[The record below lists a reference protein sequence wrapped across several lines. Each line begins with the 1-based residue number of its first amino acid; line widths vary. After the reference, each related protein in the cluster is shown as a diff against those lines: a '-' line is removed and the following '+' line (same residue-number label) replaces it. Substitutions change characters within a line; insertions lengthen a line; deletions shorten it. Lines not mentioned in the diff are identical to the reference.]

1 METVLIV
8 DDEENI
14 REGIKLII
22 DWAELGFEIV
32 GDASNGEEALSAA
45 EKLNPSLII
54 IDMQMPKVHGIDVI
68 KKLRSSGYQGYF
80 IILSGFSDFEYARE
94 AIINNVTN
102 YITKPVD
109 EDELLETVKKIRADI
124 EKSKKEGTRLV
135 DIKDKAKSV
144 IVSDLLLGVPVIEEN
159 LVAMDLLYPK
169 YQVIIHETYNVG
181 KKNIKYRLSELIPA
195 FLDETSYEL
204 AAVERY
210 ECILLKGRTAI
221 SKFEDFIMHYKKSP
235 IESDSPLDNIFIAIG
250 NECDFPVEIAAS
262 YDSAKWLA
270 KRRFFCNEG
279 EHFVREDKNDNQN
292 ISATGVETKDGLLEK
307 LMNAIASG
315 NRNAMI
321 NALDEIYEYVK
332 KHEKESTDA
341 CLFMTEIML
350 SLKEKM
356 TRQYPMLSEVFD
368 TNAGIIEFIESRFYL
383 YEIIQY
389 ISDTLD
395 EAMNKIYCRQGG
407 ESVIEDII
415 SYIDRFYAQPLT
427 LEELAVQ
434 FGYNSGY
441 LGRLFTKTIGSGFT
455 YYLNECRIQKA
466 KELLSEG
473 KYKVY
478 EVSQLVGYSD
488 VDYFG
493 RKFRKHAG
501 LTPAEF
507 KKKYVP
513 IKNTVLH

>member
-22 DWAELGFEIV
+22 DWEELGFEII

-45 EKLNPSLII
+45 EKLNPSLIV

-68 KKLRSSGYQGYF
+68 KQLRSRGYKGYF
-80 IILSGFSDFEYARE
+80 IILSGFSDFSYARE

-109 EDELLETVKKIRADI
+109 EDELLETVKRIKADI
-124 EKSKKEGTRLV
+124 EISRKEGTRLGE
-135 DIKDKAKSV
+135 IKSKARSV
-144 IVSDLLLGVPVIEEN
+144 IVRDLLSGIPVTEEN
-159 LVAMDLLYPK
+159 LVSMNLLYPR

-181 KKNIKYRLSELIPA
+181 KEDIRYRLSDLISA
-195 FLDETSYEL
+195 FLDEECYEL
-204 AAVERY
+204 AVVERN

-221 SKFEDFIMHYKKSP
+221 SKFEDFIMHYQKSP

-250 NECDFPVEIAAS
+250 NECEQPLEIAAS
-262 YDSAKWLA
+262 YDRAKWLA
-270 KRRFFCNEG
+270 KRRFFCDEG
-279 EHFVREDKNDNQN
+279 EHFIREDKTDFQ
-292 ISATGVETKDGLLEK
+292 SVSDTKDNAAQKELFEK
-307 LMNAIASG
+307 VMNAVAFG
-315 NRNAMI
+315 NRNMMI

-356 TRQYPMLSEVFD
+356 TRQYPVLSEVFD
-368 TNAGIIEFIESRFYL
+368 TSAGIIEFIESRFYL

-395 EAMNKIYCRQGG
+395 AAMNVIYCRQDG
-407 ESVIEDII
+407 ESVIDDVI

-441 LGRLFTKTIGSGFT
+441 LGRLFTKTTGCAFT
-455 YYLNECRIQKA
+455 YYLNECRIKKA

-478 EVSQLVGYSD
+478 EVSQQVGYSD

-507 KKKYVP
+507 KK
-513 IKNTVLH
+513 IKGD

>member
-22 DWAELGFEIV
+22 DWEELGFEII

-45 EKLNPSLII
+45 EKMNPSLIV

-68 KKLRSSGYQGYF
+68 KQLRNRGYNGYF
-80 IILSGFSDFEYARE
+80 IILSGFSNFYYAKE
-94 AIINNVTN
+94 AIVNNVAN
-102 YITKPVD
+102 YITKPID
-109 EDELLETVKKIRADI
+109 EDELLATVKRIKADI
-124 EKSKKEGTRLV
+124 DKSRNEGSRLVEIKSKAR
-135 DIKDKAKSV
+135 SV
-144 IVSDLLLGVPVIEEN
+144 IVRDLLLGVPVTEEN
-159 LVAMDLLYPK
+159 LISMDLLYPR
-169 YQVIIHETYNVG
+169 YQVIIHETYNSGKETVG
-181 KKNIKYRLSELIPA
+181 YRLSDLISV
-195 FLDETSYEL
+195 FLDEKSYEITT
-204 AAVERY
+204 VERN

-221 SKFEDFIMHYKKSP
+221 SRFEDFISHYQKSP

-250 NECDFPVEIAAS
+250 NECEHFLDIVSS
-262 YDSAKWLA
+262 YERAKWLA
-270 KRRFFCNEG
+270 KRRFFCDEG
-279 EHFVREDKNDNQN
+279 EHFIRKENKDLQSVSDSKDNKAQ
-292 ISATGVETKDGLLEK
+292 KDFFENV
-307 LMNAIASG
+307 MNAIACG
-315 NRNAMI
+315 NRNMVV

-332 KHEKESTDA
+332 KHEAESTDA

-350 SLKEKM
+350 SLKEKL
-356 TRQYPMLSEVFD
+356 TRQYSVLSDVFD

-389 ISDTLD
+389 ISDTMD
-395 EAMNKIYCRQGG
+395 IVMNKIYCRQDG
-407 ESVIEDII
+407 ENVIEDII
-415 SYIDRFYAQPLT
+415 FYIDRFYAQPLT
-427 LEELAVQ
+427 LEELALQ

-441 LGRLFTKTIGSGFT
+441 LGRLFAKTTGCGFT
-455 YYLNECRIQKA
+455 YYLNECRIKKA
-466 KELLSEG
+466 KELLLEG
-473 KYKVY
+473 RHKVY

-507 KKKYVP
+507 KKMRDKC
-513 IKNTVLH
+513 

>member
-45 EKLNPSLII
+45 EKLNPSLMI

-68 KKLRSSGYQGYF
+68 KQLRSRGYQGYF
-80 IILSGFSDFEYARE
+80 IILSGYSDFEYARE
-94 AIINNVTN
+94 AIINRVTN

-109 EDELLETVKKIRADI
+109 EDELLETVKKIKADI
-124 EKSKKEGTRLV
+124 EKNRNEGTRLV
-135 DIKDKAKSV
+135 EIKDKARSV
-144 IVSDLLLGVPVIEEN
+144 IVSDLLSGIPVMEEN
-159 LVAMDLLYPK
+159 LAAMDLLYPR
-169 YQVIIHETYNVG
+169 YQVIIHETYNAG
-181 KKNIKYRLSELIPA
+181 KEDVRYRLSDLIPA
-195 FLDETSYEL
+195 FLDERCYEL
-204 AAVERY
+204 TTVERN

-250 NECDFPVEIAAS
+250 NECELPSEISAS
-262 YDSAKWLA
+262 YERAKCLA
-270 KRRFFCNEG
+270 KRRFFCDEG
-279 EHFVREDKNDNQN
+279 EHFIREDKNDHQS
-292 ISATGVETKDGLLEK
+292 ISDKNDQVQKGLFEK
-307 LMNAIASG
+307 VMNAVASG
-315 NRNAMI
+315 NRNMMV

-332 KHEKESTDA
+332 EHVKESTDA
-341 CLFMTEIML
+341 SLFMTEIML
-350 SLKEKM
+350 SIKEKM
-356 TRQYPMLSEVFD
+356 TRQYPVLSQVFD
-368 TNAGIIEFIESRFYL
+368 SNAGIIEFIESRFYL

-389 ISDTLD
+389 ISDSLD
-395 EAMNKIYCRQGG
+395 TAMNMIYCRQDG
-407 ESVIEDII
+407 ESVIDDII

-441 LGRLFTKTIGSGFT
+441 LGRLFAKTMGCGFT
-455 YYLNECRIQKA
+455 FYLNECRIQKA

-478 EVSQLVGYSD
+478 EVSRLVGYSD

-507 KKKYVP
+507 KKNECCYGR
-513 IKNTVLH
+513 

>member
-22 DWAELGFEIV
+22 DWEELGFEII
-32 GDASNGEEALSAA
+32 GDASNGEDALSAA
-45 EKLNPSLII
+45 ERLDPTLIV

-68 KKLRSSGYQGYF
+68 KQLRGRGYKGYF
-80 IILSGFSDFEYARE
+80 IILSGYSDFEYARE
-94 AIINNVTN
+94 AIRNNVTN
-102 YITKPVD
+102 YITKPID
-109 EDELLETVKKIRADI
+109 EDDLLKTVKTIKADI
-124 EKSKKEGTRLV
+124 EKSKKEGTRLGE
-135 DIKDKAKSV
+135 IKNKAKSV
-144 IVSDLLLGVPVIEEN
+144 IVRDLLSGIPVMEDN
-159 LVAMDLLYPK
+159 LTSMNLLYPR
-169 YQVIIHETYNVG
+169 YQVIIHETYSVG
-181 KKNIKYRLSELIPA
+181 KEDIRYRLSDLISA
-195 FLDETSYEL
+195 FLDEKCYEL
-204 AAVERY
+204 STVERN

-221 SKFEDFIMHYKKSP
+221 SKFEDFIMHYQKSP

-250 NECDFPVEIAAS
+250 NECDLPSEIAGS
-262 YDSAKWLA
+262 YDRAKWLA
-270 KRRFFCNEG
+270 KRRFFCDEG
-279 EHFVREDKNDNQN
+279 EHFIREDKADFQSVSDVRDNNAQ
-292 ISATGVETKDGLLEK
+292 KDLLEK
-307 LMNAIASG
+307 VLNAVAFG
-315 NRNAMI
+315 NRNMMV

-341 CLFMTEIML
+341 SLFMTEIML

-356 TRQYPMLSEVFD
+356 TRQYPVLSEVFD
-368 TNAGIIEFIESRFYL
+368 TSAGIIEFIESRFYL

-395 EAMNKIYCRQGG
+395 IAMNRIYCRQDG
-407 ESVIEDII
+407 ENVIEDII

-441 LGRLFTKTIGSGFT
+441 LGRLFTKTTGCGFT
-455 YYLNECRIQKA
+455 YYLNECRIKKA

-507 KKKYVP
+507 KK
-513 IKNTVLH
+513 L

>member
-22 DWAELGFEIV
+22 DWEELGFEII
-32 GDASNGEEALSAA
+32 GDASNGEEALAA
-45 EKLNPSLII
+45 VEKLNPSLIV
-54 IDMQMPKVHGIDVI
+54 IDMQMPKVHGLDVI
-68 KKLRSSGYQGYF
+68 KQLRRGGYNGYF
-80 IILSGFSDFEYARE
+80 IILSGFSNFEYARE
-94 AIINNVTN
+94 AIRNNVTN

-109 EDELLETVKKIRADI
+109 EDELLATVKKIKANI
-124 EKSKKEGTRLV
+124 EKSKKEGTRLGE
-135 DIKDKAKSV
+135 IRNKARSV
-144 IVSDLLLGVPVIEEN
+144 IVRDLLSGIPVMEEN
-159 LVAMDLLYPK
+159 LVAMNLLYPR

-181 KKNIKYRLSELIPA
+181 KEDVRYRLSDLISA
-195 FLDETSYEL
+195 FLDEKSYEL
-204 AAVERY
+204 ATVERN

-221 SKFEDFIMHYKKSP
+221 SKFEDFIMHYQKSP

-250 NECDFPVEIAAS
+250 NECESYQDIAGS
-262 YDSAKWLA
+262 YDRAKWLA
-270 KRRFFCNEG
+270 RRRFFCDEG
-279 EHFVREDKNDNQN
+279 EHFIREEKEDFQGISDLKDNKAQKELFEN
-292 ISATGVETKDGLLEK
+292 V
-307 LMNAIASG
+307 MNAVAFG
-315 NRNAMI
+315 NRNMMV

-332 KHEKESTDA
+332 RRENESTDA

-350 SLKEKM
+350 SLKEKL
-356 TRQYPMLSEVFD
+356 TRQYTVLSEVFD

-395 EAMNKIYCRQGG
+395 VAMNMIYCRQAG
-407 ESVIEDII
+407 ESVIDDVI

-427 LEELAVQ
+427 LEELAAQ

-441 LGRLFTKTIGSGFT
+441 LGRLFTKTTGCGFT
-455 YYLNECRIQKA
+455 YYLNECRIKKA
-466 KELLSEG
+466 KELLLEG

-507 KKKYVP
+507 KK
-513 IKNTVLH
+513 T

>member
-22 DWAELGFEIV
+22 DWAELGFEII
-32 GDASNGEEALSAA
+32 GDASNGEEALAAA
-45 EKLNPSLII
+45 ERFDPSLIV

-68 KKLRSSGYQGYF
+68 KQLRNKGYKGFF
-80 IILSGFSDFEYARE
+80 IILSGYSDFEYARE
-94 AIINNVTN
+94 AIRNNVTN
-102 YITKPVD
+102 YITKPID
-109 EDELLETVKKIRADI
+109 EDDLLKTVKIIKADI
-124 EKSKKEGTRLV
+124 EKSKKEGTRLGE
-135 DIKDKAKSV
+135 IKSKAKSV
-144 IVSDLLLGVPVIEEN
+144 IVKDLLSGIPVMEEN
-159 LVAMDLLYPK
+159 LAAMNLLYPR
-169 YQVIIHETYNVG
+169 YRVIIHETYNVG
-181 KKNIKYRLSELIPA
+181 KEDVRYRLSDMISA
-195 FLDETSYEL
+195 FLDETCYEL
-204 AAVERY
+204 STVERN

-250 NECDFPVEIAAS
+250 NECDLPSEIAGS
-262 YDSAKWLA
+262 YDRAKWLA
-270 KRRFFCNEG
+270 KRRFFCDEG
-279 EHFVREDKNDNQN
+279 EHFIREDNADHQAVSDTADNKSQK
-292 ISATGVETKDGLLEK
+292 ELLEK
-307 LMNAIASG
+307 VMNAVTFG
-315 NRNAMI
+315 NRNMMV

-356 TRQYPMLSEVFD
+356 TRQYPVLSEVFD
-368 TNAGIIEFIESRFYL
+368 TSAGIIEFIESRFYL

-395 EAMNKIYCRQGG
+395 TAMNRIYCRQDGDN
-407 ESVIEDII
+407 VIEDII
-415 SYIDRFYAQPLT
+415 SYIDRFYSQPLT

-441 LGRLFTKTIGSGFT
+441 LGRLFTKNTGCGFT
-455 YYLNECRIQKA
+455 YYLNECRIKKA
-466 KELLSEG
+466 KELLLEG
-473 KYKVY
+473 RYKVY

-507 KKKYVP
+507 KKM
-513 IKNTVLH
+513 